1 MACNRD
7 TASGGV
13 RFSRAARQG
22 ALLNR
27 DSSKTHRQPRA
38 GYRVADPHRQP
49 RVDYQLAER
58 IDLDFLGGPGAADTA
73 QPALFPPASPRTV
86 PAAAGA
92 PDREPG
98 ARVAHGRRTF
108 AGDSRGFVL
117 RRRLALSDLLGLTL
131 AGAAAVGVAT
141 ALGEGSIGLGTVA
154 AFVICLPLWLV
165 IANTVGLYHLSDRRL
180 GPSAADEV
188 GPILF
193 ALALWSW
200 CLLLLE
206 ALLDRAAPELL
217 LAAVLWV
224 AGFAAILGLRALTR
238 AIARRRPWYEQR
250 VAILGNPVDVRRVVR
265 RLERHPELGLKVAC
279 VGEISDDPLR
289 TRDGAE
295 ITDLVERSEINRVIV
310 ASFPGDLEERSGLI
324 RALSEHRVH
333 IDVVSADADAIPP
346 HGMLHYMEGLPVLT
360 IAAVRE
366 PRSRAI
372 FKRSFDLFAAGTG
385 LVLLSPLLAYCAI
398 RIRLES
404 PGRALF
410 RQVRVGRDG
419 EPFQVLKFRTMIANA
434 EGRKEELAAMNLH
447 AGAPGMFKVANDPR
461 TTRFGAWLRRWS
473 IDELP
478 QLVNVLKGDMSLVG
492 PRPLI
497 PEEARLIQGHHEVRL
512 TARPGITGPWQ
523 TLGRS
528 DIGFEDMIKL
538 DYAYVMN
545 PSFAEDMKLLMRTVN
560 AVLAQRGAY

>member
-1 MACNRD
+1 VSARCRPGRGTASGDALKAEPTRERFFLNRD
-7 TASGGV
+7 T
-13 RFSRAARQG
+13 
-22 ALLNR
+22 
-27 DSSKTHRQPRA
+27 SKTQPA
-38 GYRVADPHRQP
+38 AHAE
-49 RVDYQLAER
+49 YQVAER
-58 IDLDFLGGPGAADTA
+58 IDLEFLGGPGAA
-73 QPALFPPASPRTV
+73 QGHQQVIFPAPASATPEAE
-86 PAAAGA
+86 PAQAPQPETARRPAG
-92 PDREPG
+92 
-98 ARVAHGRRTF
+98 GRRTF

-117 RRRLALSDLLGLTL
+117 RRRLAVSDLLGLTL
-131 AGAAAVGVAT
+131 AAIAAIAFAAAVGET
-141 ALGEGSIGLGTVA
+141 PLGLGSAVTL
-154 AFVICLPLWLV
+154 VISLPLWLV
-165 IANTVGLYHLSDRRL
+165 IANTLGLYHLSDRRL
-180 GPSAADEV
+180 GPSAADEI
-188 GPILF
+188 GPIVF
-193 ALALWSW
+193 ALALWGW
-200 CLLLLE
+200 CVLLLE
-206 ALLDRAAPELL
+206 ALLDPGAPELL
-217 LAAVLWV
+217 LAAVMWV
-224 AGFAAILGLRALTR
+224 VGFAAILGLRSLTR

-295 ITDLVERSEINRVIV
+295 ITELVERSEINRVIV

-333 IDVVSADADAIPP
+333 IDVVSGDADAIPP

-366 PRSRAI
+366 PRSRAT
-372 FKRSFDLFAAGTG
+372 FKRSFDMIASGAG
-385 LVLLSPLLAYCAI
+385 LVVLSPLLAYCAV

-404 PGRALF
+404 AGPSLF
-410 RQVRVGRDG
+410 RQQRVGRNG
-419 EPFQVLKFRTMIANA
+419 KPFEVLKFRTMIVNA
-434 EGRKEELAAMNLH
+434 EGRKNEVASMNLH
-447 AGAPGMFKVANDPR
+447 AVGDTPGMFKVANDPR

-478 QLVNVLKGDMSLVG
+478 QLVNVLRGDMSLVG

-497 PEEARLIQGHHEVRL
+497 PEEARLVQGHHEVRL

>member
-1 MACNRD
+1 
-7 TASGGV
+7 
-13 RFSRAARQG
+13 
-22 ALLNR
+22 L
-27 DSSKTHRQPRA
+27 
-38 GYRVADPHRQP
+38 
-49 RVDYQLAER
+49 
-58 IDLDFLGGPGAADTA
+58 PG
-73 QPALFPPASPRTV
+73 
-86 PAAAGA
+86 
-92 PDREPG
+92 
-98 ARVAHGRRTF
+98 GRRTF

-131 AGAAAVGVAT
+131 AAGGAVGIAT
-141 ALGEGSIGLGTVA
+141 ALEQGDVGIGSAVA
-154 AFVICLPLWLV
+154 FAICLPLWLL
-165 IANTVGLYHLSDRRL
+165 IANTVGLYHLFDRRL
-180 GPSAADEV
+180 GPSGADEFA
-188 GPILF
+188 PIVF
-193 ALALWSW
+193 ALALWGW

-206 ALLDRAAPELL
+206 ALLDPGAPELL
-217 LAAVLWV
+217 IAGSMWVL
-224 AGFAAILGLRALTR
+224 GFGAILGLRAVTR

-279 VGEISDDPLR
+279 VAEISDDPLR

-295 ITDLVERSEINRVIV
+295 IAELVERSEINRVIV
-310 ASFPGDLEERSGLI
+310 ATFPGDLEERSGLI
-324 RALSEHRVH
+324 RALSERRVH

-346 HGMLHYMEGLPVLT
+346 HGMLHYIEGLPVLT

-366 PRSRAI
+366 PRSRAT
-372 FKRSFDLFAAGTG
+372 FKRSFDVVASGVG
-385 LVLLSPLLAYCAI
+385 LVVLAPLLTYCAI

-404 PGRALF
+404 SGSTLF
-410 RQVRVGRDG
+410 RQQRVGRDG
-419 EPFQVLKFRTMIANA
+419 RPFEVLKFRTMIADA
-434 EGRKEELAAMNLH
+434 EGRKDELAGMNLH
-447 AGAPGMFKVANDPR
+447 AVSGTPGMFKVANDPR

-497 PEEARLIQGHHEVRL
+497 PEEARLVQGHHEVRL